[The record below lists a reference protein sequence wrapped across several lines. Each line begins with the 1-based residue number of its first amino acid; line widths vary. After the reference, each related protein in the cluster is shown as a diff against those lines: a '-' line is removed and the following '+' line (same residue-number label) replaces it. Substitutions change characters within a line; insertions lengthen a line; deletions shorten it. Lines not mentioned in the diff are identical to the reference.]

1 MGVCRAGASGK
12 KYATRK
18 QPQLEAVGHAAGR
31 LAGGQ
36 VGTGVSTQVT
46 LEPGRGAV
54 LSICLLEG
62 LQSRRS
68 REEGATRKK
77 PEQVSSLVGGH
88 EGEHTGELAPAVPS
102 LPHRRLPRENRQGWV
117 GAC

>member
-68 REEGATRKK
+68 WEEGATRKK
-77 PEQVSSLVGGH
+77 PQRGAVRHASGR
-88 EGEHTGELAPAVPS
+88 LAV
-102 LPHRRLPRENRQGWV
+102 
-117 GAC
+117 